1 LFIFEGGIKEQQ
13 EINLLIDRSI
23 LDDIY
28 EGILIIDAD
37 FRVLHFNQRA
47 KEITEYSKTEATG
60 KRCYEVL
67 KLSNCGDGC
76 PVRGML
82 KKDQSF
88 VDYQSELIRKDGHR
102 IPISIRFSI
111 WRRANGKFNG
121 GIICIRDLPT
131 RVNIL
136 ELPEKSY
143 SFQNIVT
150 RNRRILEIFEI
161 IPDISRTDASVLIQ
175 GESGTGKELFSQAL
189 HNLSHRQNGPLI
201 KVNCAALP
209 ETLLESELFGYVR
222 GAFTDAKKDKPG
234 RFQMADGG
242 SLFLDEIGDLSTSLQ
257 VKLLRAVQEKEF
269 VPLGSTHSVSV
280 DVRVISATNRDLERL
295 VKEGRFRQDLYY
307 RLNVIKLE
315 IPSLRERP
323 EDIPPLVE
331 HFLRKLNERH
341 NNKIYEIS
349 GKAMDILLHYSFPG
363 NVRELE
369 NILEHAYIL
378 CKGTTITDV
387 NLPSYLLGIEHELKK
402 IDLRGNV
409 MNDVTNKAILRM
421 LNKHNWNRSKAAEEL
436 GIHRTTLWRKL
447 RKIDSPN

>member
-1 LFIFEGGIKEQQ
+1 MNDK
-13 EINLLIDRSI
+13 SI

-28 EGILIIDAD
+28 EGILIIDSN
-37 FRVLHFNQRA
+37 FRILHFNQRA
-47 KEITEYSKTEATG
+47 KEITEYSKAEAIG

-67 KLSNCGDGC
+67 ELINCREGC
-76 PVRGML
+76 PVKGMVR
-82 KKDQSF
+82 KEQSF
-88 VDYQSELIRKDGHR
+88 VDYQSELLRKDGHR

-111 WRRANGKFNG
+111 WRKASGQFNG
-121 GIICIRDLPT
+121 GIISIRDMPT
-131 RVNIL
+131 KVNIL

-143 SFQNIVT
+143 SFQKIIT

-161 IPDISRTDASVLIQ
+161 LPDISRSDASVLIQ
-175 GESGTGKELFSQAL
+175 GESGTGKELLSVAI
-189 HNLSHRQNGPLI
+189 HNLSLRKNGPLI

-222 GAFTDAKKDKPG
+222 GAFTDARKDKPG

-242 SLFLDEIGDLSTSLQ
+242 TIFLDEIGDLSISLQ

-269 VPLGSTHSVSV
+269 VPLGGTNTVNV
-280 DVRVISATNRDLERL
+280 DVRVISASNRNIEQL
-295 VKEGRFRQDLYY
+295 VKEDRFRQDLYY

-315 IPSLRERP
+315 LPSLRERP
-323 EDIPPLVE
+323 EDIPPLVD
-331 HFLRKLNERH
+331 HFLRKLNERQ
-341 NNKIYEIS
+341 NRQIYEVS
-349 GKAMDILLHYSFPG
+349 SKAMDILLHYSFPG

-378 CKGTTITDV
+378 CKGTTITEN
-387 NLPSYLLGIEHELKK
+387 NLPSYLLGIENELKK

-409 MNDVTNKAILRM
+409 MNDVTNKTIIRM
-421 LNKHNWNRSKAAEEL
+421 LNKHNWNKSKAAEEL

-447 RKIDSPN
+447 RRMGQ